1 MLWGEFR
8 GEGGSYVLFS
18 TTREYFLEIK
28 VKKKNCILNIQYSID
43 RDKKKIGDIIEIYVF
58 FVLNRS

>member
-8 GEGGSYVLFS
+8 GGGSYVLFS

-28 VKKKNCILNIQYSID
+28 VKKKKNCILNIQYSID

-58 FVLNRS
+58 FVLNKS

>member
-8 GEGGSYVLFS
+8 GGGSYVLFS
-18 TTREYFLEIK
+18 TTREYFLEMK
-28 VKKKNCILNIQYSID
+28 VKKKICILNIQYSID

-58 FVLNRS
+58 FVLNKS

>member
-18 TTREYFLEIK
+18 TTREYFLEMK
-28 VKKKNCILNIQYSID
+28 VKKKICILNIQYSID
-43 RDKKKIGDIIEIYVF
+43 RDKKNWRYYRDLCIFCFK
-58 FVLNRS
+58 

>member
-1 MLWGEFR
+1 MDMLWGEFR
-8 GEGGSYVLFS
+8 GGGSYVLFS

-43 RDKKKIGDIIEIYVF
+43 RDKKNWRYYRDLCIFCFK
-58 FVLNRS
+58 

>member
-1 MLWGEFR
+1 MDMLWGEFR
-8 GEGGSYVLFS
+8 GEGGGSYVLFS

-43 RDKKKIGDIIEIYVF
+43 RDKKNWRYYRDLCIFCFK
-58 FVLNRS
+58 

>member
-28 VKKKNCILNIQYSID
+28 VKKKNFILNIQYSID
-43 RDKKKIGDIIEIYVF
+43 RDKKNWRYYRDLCIFCFK
-58 FVLNRS
+58 

>member
-1 MLWGEFR
+1 MDMLWGEFR

-43 RDKKKIGDIIEIYVF
+43 RDKKNWRYYRDLCIFCFK
-58 FVLNRS
+58 

>member
-8 GEGGSYVLFS
+8 GEGGGSYVLFS

-43 RDKKKIGDIIEIYVF
+43 RDKKIGDIIEIYVF
-58 FVLNRS
+58 FVLNKS